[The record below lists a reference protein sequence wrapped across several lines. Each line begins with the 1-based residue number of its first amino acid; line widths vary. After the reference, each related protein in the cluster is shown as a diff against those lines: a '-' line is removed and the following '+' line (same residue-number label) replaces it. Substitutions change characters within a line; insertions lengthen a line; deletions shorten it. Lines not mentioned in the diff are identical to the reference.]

1 MKNVLSLFVL
11 VLLLAGSV
19 SAGPFPPEW
28 KNIQTMQVDRAG
40 MVKMSV
46 PLETIAAARPGL
58 EDLRLFDDQ
67 GREVPFLLQRPVQLP
82 KSVRAPARLDVA
94 MEPEKTIATLETGMA
109 QPLAG
114 VALQSPARNFMKAVL
129 LEGSRDGKLW
139 ETITQHQ
146 PVFRLPDGA
155 SSLLLSFPPE
165 TWAFLRVTLND
176 RSSPPI
182 PLTGAVLHAASPEPA
197 PSEPLDFKIVSREE
211 GPDQSRL
218 VLEAAGSQVTL
229 AGLQIESP
237 ERLFTRPVSLA
248 YRHYGENEIRE
259 TVLTRDTIYRIA
271 LEGQPATSRLE
282 IGEDIFLPAREL
294 ILTIHNSDSPPLPVS
309 SMLARRRPVLVSWLA
324 AAPGPFYLLSGN
336 PLCPAP
342 RYDLAAL
349 PKPVEAE
356 LLAAVVSGPL
366 GPNPSYRPAEPIA
379 ELQGS
384 GSSIDLSEWKYRKQ
398 VHLKQPG
405 VHRLELDPETL
416 AQASPE
422 LQDLRLIREG
432 KQWPYLIDRSPVLR
446 TLTPAIQ
453 TADDPQRPSLSRWVL
468 KLPHGRLPLRRL
480 SCETDAP
487 FFKRPVVLIEQVQD
501 ERGNP
506 RAIPIT
512 HATWVRTPG
521 RKSAAMVID
530 LSQAPKGDT
539 LVLEIENGD
548 NPPLKIDRFQFHYP
562 ATRILFKASPEAETF
577 LYYGNHKATFPRYD
591 VVLIADRL
599 MAADKTEATLS
610 SAEPLRK
617 PSWQDSLPFRGSPG
631 WLFWIVL
638 GAVVVVL
645 LLVIRRLLPK
655 SETSTH

>member
-1 MKNVLSLFVL
+1 MKNVLSVFVL

-28 KNIQTMQVDRAG
+28 KNIQSVEVDRGG

-82 KSVRAPARLDVA
+82 KSVRAPAHLDLA
-94 MEPEKTIATLETGMA
+94 MEPEKTIVTLETRMA
-109 QPLAG
+109 LPLAG
-114 VALQSPARNFMKAVL
+114 VELQSPARNFMKAAL
-129 LEGSRDGKLW
+129 LEGSMDGKVW
-139 ETITQHQ
+139 ETIAQHQ
-146 PVFRLPDGA
+146 PVFSLSDGA
-155 SSLLLSFPPE
+155 SNLHLSFPPE
-165 TWAFLRVTLND
+165 TWTFLRVTLND
-176 RSSPPI
+176 HSSPPI
-182 PLTGAVLHAASPEPA
+182 PLTGALLHAASPEPA
-197 PSEPLDFKIVSREE
+197 PSEPLDCKIVSREE

-218 VLEAAGSQVTL
+218 VLEVAGSQVTL
-229 AGLQIESP
+229 AGLQIESL
-237 ERLFTRPVSLA
+237 ERLFTRPVSLT
-248 YRHYGENEIRE
+248 YRHYGDNEIQE

-271 LEGQPATSRLE
+271 LEGQPATSKVE

-294 ILTIHNSDSPPLPVS
+294 ILTIHNGDSPPLPVS
-309 SMLARRRPVLVSWLA
+309 SILARRRPVLVSWLA
-324 AAPGPFYLLSGN
+324 AAPGPFHLLSGN

-356 LLAAVVSGPL
+356 LIAAVVSGPL
-366 GPNPSYRPAEPIA
+366 VPNPSHRPQEPVA

-384 GSSIDLSEWKYRKQ
+384 GSPVDLREWKYRKR

-416 AQASPE
+416 SQANPG

-432 KQWPYLIDRSPVLR
+432 KQWPYLLDRSSVLR
-446 TLTPAIQ
+446 TSSPEVQ
-453 TADDPQRPSLSRWVL
+453 QSDDPQRPSVSRWVL
-468 KLPHGRLPLRRL
+468 KLPHGRLPLRQL

-487 FFKRPVVLIEQVQD
+487 FFKRPAVLIEQIQD

-506 RAIPIT
+506 RTIPLA

-521 RKSAAMVID
+521 QKSLPMVLDIP
-530 LSQAPKGDT
+530 QPPKGDN

-548 NPPLKIDRFQFHYP
+548 NLPLKLDRFQFRYP
-562 ATRILFKASPEAETF
+562 ATRLLFKASQEAETF
-577 LYYGNHKATFPRYD
+577 LYYGNHKAISPQYD

-599 MAADKTEATLS
+599 MAAEKTEATLS
-610 SAEPLRK
+610 SAESLRK

-638 GAVVVVL
+638 GSVVVVL
-645 LLVIRRLLPK
+645 LLIIRRLLPK
-655 SETSTH
+655 SETTVH